1 MKNKLRTLVS
11 IVLPLCG
18 LVLLLTRQ
26 TFAQE
31 EMSLLQAIESE
42 MVTAEITGR
51 DVAFV
56 QPMLQLTLF
65 NQSSEPLNIDVPQG
79 LVLDSTDEFYAD
91 MIVAKSELISLAAQG
106 SGDAPVVPLYAYSLD
121 FSKSFPP
128 IEIKYTVQSLTA
140 DEEQKTILSR
150 ISNAG
155 QQAELSGQLAVWMQ
169 AGNIENFEELDSQI
183 EEQSL
188 AAYRQD
194 TEAFINP
201 PTNTMLQNFLW
212 SFGITLAVLLP
223 LVALALYVRQQ
234 FMGASPY
241 LLGTYPYMI
250 KDKVSAIGATEYI
263 WRAQHVWNKRLAALK
278 FPISIEGVFI
288 ELFDEGERNYDL
300 TNEENIIIST
310 EIRDRFNQNP
320 LIEKGYIILEDINGC
335 SLRYIIDN
343 TRQYISLPL
352 IFEVID
358 QILGALKYIHEDKE
372 GIISRRIVKPNNI
385 LIDDEGSVFL
395 ADFESLLSQGTNSAD
410 EQANARS
417 EYLAPEFDKDKLKD
431 TKQADIYGVGLVM
444 YEMLIGQ
451 LPIQVNKTSS
461 RKLIPDYEQKIKDEA
476 IRAVIVKCLQEN
488 PNERY
493 ENVDQLRQA
502 LPPYTHHQTELSE
515 VVQECVKSEE
525 DQSWNLW
532 LNHS

>member
-1 MKNKLRTLVS
+1 
-11 IVLPLCG
+11 
-18 LVLLLTRQ
+18 
-26 TFAQE
+26 
-31 EMSLLQAIESE
+31 MSLQQAIESG

-51 DVAFV
+51 NVAFV
-56 QPMLQLTLF
+56 QPMLQLTLI
-65 NQSSEPLNIDVPQG
+65 NKYSEELKIGVPKG

-91 MIVAKSELISLAAQG
+91 MIVSKSELISLPAQD
-106 SGDAPVVPLYAYSLD
+106 SADAPVVPLYAYSLN
-121 FSKSFPP
+121 FNKSFPP
-128 IEIKYTVQSLTA
+128 IEIKYAVQRLTT
-140 DEEQKTILSR
+140 DEELKTILSR

-169 AGNIENFEELDSQI
+169 AGQIENFEELDSQI

-201 PTNTMLQNFLW
+201 PTNMLQNFLW

-250 KDKVSAIGATEYI
+250 KDNVSAIGATEYI

-288 ELFDEGERNYDL
+288 DLFDEGQRNHDL
-300 TNEENIIIST
+300 TNEDHVILES
-310 EIRDRFNQNP
+310 EMRERFNQNP

-372 GIISRRIVKPNNI
+372 GIISRRIVKPSNI

-417 EYLAPEFDKDKLKD
+417 EYLAPEFDKDELKD

-515 VVQECVKSEE
+515 VVEECVKSEE